1 MDGIIPPAR
10 FTCGIPQEGGNG
22 VSLGS
27 GTLISFLGADG
38 WWVRGTHVLCD
49 PRKYRKLKSSLPGS
63 CSAPREQNNLSSG
76 LR

>member
-10 FTCGIPQEGGNG
+10 FTCVIPQEGGN
-22 VSLGS
+22 GS

-49 PRKYRKLKSSLPGS
+49 PRKYRKLKNSLPGS
-63 CSAPREQNNLSSG
+63 CSAAPEQNNLSSG